1 MTSVSKILRNIFT
14 LKIKSESKI
23 GKHISQK
30 LTSKTAKVKT
40 CVEDCSVWIPVSE
53 MRKAI
58 LTTSR
63 LPRDIASP

>member
-30 LTSKTAKVKT
+30 ITSKTAKMET
-40 CVEDCSVWIPVSE
+40 CVEDCSVSIPVS
-53 MRKAI
+53 RRFQY
-58 LTTSR
+58 SH
-63 LPRDIASP
+63 DISFAS